1 MPRRILTLAALIG
14 LGATTAANAQT
25 IDGDWLGTLNPAPNV
40 TLHLAVHIHATA
52 DGRHDGAMD
61 SLDQGARGIP
71 LSEVSDADG
80 PLAFKVPAVHG
91 RYEGHWD
98 AGAKA
103 WVGHWSQGGLD
114 IPLRLTAGEAK
125 AAPPVAGL
133 DGDWTGA
140 LKAPGGA
147 KLRLALRVR
156 STPETTTAKLDSLD
170 QGVMGLLVSGLTREG
185 DHVRFEVPV
194 VGGVFE
200 GVLAG
205 DGKTVAGTWRQGGH
219 AMPLTLSHLAPGAAE
234 PALNRPQT
242 PHPPFP
248 YRSEPIVFDNAKA
261 KVRLAGTL
269 TLPPGKG
276 PFPAVVLIAGSGP
289 HGRDELIFGHRP
301 FLVLADYLTRHGIAV
316 LRYDK
321 RGIGESTGD
330 YATAT
335 SLDFAEDADAAALWL
350 AAQPGI
356 DPRGVGLIGH
366 SEGGLIAPMVAARD
380 RSVAFVVL
388 LAGPGVD
395 GARVLAEQGRL
406 ISKAM
411 GAKAADIAK
420 SSALRETAIAIV
432 RDEAD
437 PATRAAKLKAAVMA
451 YGAAHH
457 LSKVDL
463 ERLEGQY
470 APIDSDWFRVFFT
483 YDPAPALRTLRIPVL
498 ALIGE
503 KDLQVPPDQNIPA
516 LRAALSEDPRATVE
530 ELPRLNH
537 LFQTSITGGVSEY
550 GEIEETLAPSVL
562 ARITDWIFETT
573 QGA

>member
-1 MPRRILTLAALIG
+1 M
-14 LGATTAANAQT
+14 ATAQP
-25 IDGDWLGTLNPAPNV
+25 IDGDWQGTLNPAANI

-52 DGRHDGAMD
+52 DGRHEGA
-61 SLDQGARGIP
+61 LGIP
-71 LSEVSDADG
+71 MSEVSDKDG
-80 PLAFKVPAVHG
+80 ALAFQIPAIHG

-98 AGAKA
+98 AGVKA
-103 WVGHWSQGGLD
+103 WVGNWSQGGLD
-114 IPLRLTAGEAK
+114 IPLSLTAGAAK
-125 AAPPVAGL
+125 APPPVAGL

-140 LKAPGGA
+140 LMAASGA

-156 STPETTTAKLDSLD
+156 STSETTSAKLDSLD
-170 QGVMGLLVSGLTREG
+170 QGVMGIVVNGLSREG

-194 VGGVFE
+194 VGGAFE

-205 DGKTVAGTWRQGGH
+205 DGKTLAGTWRQGGH
-219 AMPLTLSHLAPGAAE
+219 ATALTFSHLAAGTAE

-248 YRSEPIVFDNAKA
+248 YRSEAVAFDNTQAH
-261 KVRLAGTL
+261 VRLAGTL
-269 TLPPGKG
+269 TLPPGQG

-289 HGRDELIFGHRP
+289 NGRDELIFGHRP

-335 SLDFAEDADAAALWL
+335 SLDFAADADAAVAWL
-350 AAQPGI
+350 STQPGI
-356 DPRGVGLIGH
+356 AARRVGLIGH

-380 RSVAFVVL
+380 PSVAFMVL
-388 LAGPGVD
+388 MAGPGVD

-406 ISKAM
+406 IAKAM
-411 GAKAADIAK
+411 GAKPAEIART
-420 SSALRETAIAIV
+420 SALRETMIAIV

-437 PATRAAKLKAAVMA
+437 QAIRAEKLKGAVAA

-457 LSKVDL
+457 LSKMKL
-463 ERLEGQY
+463 ARLQAQY
-470 APIDSDWFRVFFT
+470 GVIDSDWFRVFFT
-483 YDPAPALRTLRIPVL
+483 YDPAPALRMLRIPVL
-498 ALIGE
+498 ALIGQ

-516 LRAALSEDPRATVE
+516 LRAALADDHHATVE
-530 ELPRLNH
+530 ELPGLNH
-537 LFQTSITGGVSEY
+537 LFQTAVTGGVSEY

-562 ARITDWIFETT
+562 ARITDWILQTT
-573 QGA
+573 RGS